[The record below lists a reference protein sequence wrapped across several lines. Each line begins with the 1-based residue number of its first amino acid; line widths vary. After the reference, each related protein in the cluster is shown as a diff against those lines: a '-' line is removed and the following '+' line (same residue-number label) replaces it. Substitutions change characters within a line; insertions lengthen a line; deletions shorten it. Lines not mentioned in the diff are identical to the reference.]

1 MTQRPLTTG
10 HQNPTRS
17 RSLALKLWLT
27 TGLLSATSLL
37 APALCL
43 RGQTQTDRVRSLLD
57 RGEFAQAKA
66 ILESIPGSGQTAELS
81 FLRGKVRYLW
91 GDINGAVDLFEKA
104 AEAGPSKSEYFL
116 WLGRAFGR
124 KAEKA
129 MFLKAP
135 SLAGKS
141 RDAFQRAVELDPNDL
156 DARDDLLSF
165 YLEAPGFLGG
175 GKEKA
180 LALVEQIKSSH
191 PCEFHRQRAEIY
203 QKEKSFDRAE
213 QELQKATEVEPSC
226 LGGYRA
232 LAELFERRG
241 RMSQARE
248 TLEKTVQLFAK
259 SPVAHFALGRF
270 EAEVGGKLET
280 ARRELELFLKTYISG
295 EPYPFEGHYWLGEV
309 FLKLK
314 QPERAQE
321 QFQQAL
327 RAYPVHSPSLKGGAE
342 ARRLL
347 SSSGR

>member
-1 MTQRPLTTG
+1 V
-10 HQNPTRS
+10 TRCR
-17 RSLALKLWLT
+17 RSLSLKLWVA
-27 TGLLSATSLL
+27 TGLFSGTSLL

-43 RGQTQTDRVRSLLD
+43 QGQTQTDKVRSLLD
-57 RGEFAQAKA
+57 RGEFGQAKA
-66 ILESIPGSGQTAELS
+66 ILESIPGSDQTTES
-81 FLRGKVRYLW
+81 CFLLGKVRYLW
-91 GDINGAVDLFEKA
+91 GHIDGAVDLFEKV
-104 AEAGPSKSEYFL
+104 AETSPNNSEYFL
-116 WLGRAFGR
+116 WLGRALGR

-129 MFLKAP
+129 MFLIAP

-141 RDAFQRAVELDPNDL
+141 RDAFERAVDLDPNNL

-180 LALVEQIKSSH
+180 LAFVEQIEASH
-191 PCEFHRQRAEIY
+191 PCEFYIQRAEIY
-203 QKEKSFDRAE
+203 KKDKSFDRAE
-213 QELQKATEVEPSC
+213 QELQKATEVKPYC

-232 LAELFERRG
+232 LSELFERRG

-248 TLEKTVQLFAK
+248 KLEETVRLFPK
-259 SPVAHFALGRF
+259 SPVAYFASGRF
-270 EAEVGGKLET
+270 EVETGGDSKS
-280 ARRELELFLKTYISG
+280 ARRELEWFLETYVSG
-295 EPYPFEGHYWLGEV
+295 EPFPFEAHYWLAEM

-314 QPERAQE
+314 APERALE

-327 RAYPVHSPSLKGGAE
+327 KAFPVHSLSLKGMAE